1 MTAMAMDPY
10 SSIVEVRI
18 WLTFRSVSVSFGS
31 MTDGGGIVLGLFAID
46 DVDPLYLV
54 LLYFWFFLCKCM
66 LHQHGLYLHLS
77 DGIFP
82 VMTQRLNH
90 LLWIKLVLLL

>member
-31 MTDGGGIVLGLFAID
+31 MTDGGGIVLELFAID
-46 DVDPLYLV
+46 DVDPLYPCAIVLLV
-54 LLYFWFFLCKCM
+54 LFEFM
-66 LHQHGLYLHLS
+66 IHQHGLFFIFEMEVKRCTADDPSIVFCILS
-77 DGIFP
+77 MIEP
-82 VMTQRLNH
+82 
-90 LLWIKLVLLL
+90 

>member
-54 LLYFWFFLCKCM
+54 LLILFKFM
-66 LHQHGLYLHLS
+66 IHQHGLFF
-77 DGIFP
+77 IFEMEVKRCTAMIP
-82 VMTQRLNH
+82 
-90 LLWIKLVLLL
+90 LLYFVFYQ